1 MVNEREA
8 VRLEAHAIN
17 IWVSGKVQGV
27 YFRASTAKQANKLKL
42 KGWVKNLPDAR
53 VEIHAQGE
61 DASLQQLLQWCQKGP
76 ILAKVSDV
84 SQRLANFDEHLSTF
98 EVRR

>member
-1 MVNEREA
+1 MNEKEA
-8 VRLEAHAIN
+8 VRLEAHAIH
-17 IWVSGKVQGV
+17 IFVTGKVQGV

-42 KGWVKNLPDAR
+42 QGWVKNLPDAR
-53 VEIHAQGE
+53 VEIHAQGA

-76 ILAKVSDV
+76 MLAKVSDV
-84 SQRLANFDEHLSTF
+84 SQQLANFDEQLCTF